1 MTPRRPSGCFLWA
14 IFKCGIYSLPHLKIA
29 HAGRNDPVGEI
40 ILESTKGQV
49 SVQAGAGL
57 LLRVDSTGAAL
68 GASSG
73 D

>member
-1 MTPRRPSGCFLWA
+1 
-14 IFKCGIYSLPHLKIA
+14 LKIA
-29 HAGRNDPVGEI
+29 HAGRTDPVGEI

-49 SVQAGAGL
+49 NVHAGAGL
-57 LLRVDSTGAAL
+57 LLRLDSTGAAL